1 MKKAT
6 LLYLISLL
14 IIVLPLFTACEKVI
28 ELDLDTQEKEL
39 VIDAHIDWEKGATG
53 QEQTIL
59 LSYTQPYYS
68 QEAPEGASGATVLVA
83 DNQGNIFPFVEHI
96 AGTYKNVNF
105 TPALGRRYA
114 LMVQYQGKEYVASDI
129 LKEVP
134 QLTEDNITQSND
146 GGLTG
151 DQIMLTLR
159 FDANAGESNN
169 FVLRIKASSDG
180 VTRIYGFNDRYFPD
194 GRFSTQILSRSN
206 KEEEKFKRGDTV
218 EITLFRVS
226 ETYMNFVRILTNNTS
241 NNGGLFSIPNRVNGN
256 IVNRANPKENP
267 LGAFRVA
274 QYSKVTYTIR

>member
-1 MKKAT
+1 MKKAN
-6 LLYLISLL
+6 LLYSISFLIM
-14 IIVLPLFTACEKVI
+14 VFFLFTACEKVI

-59 LSYTQPYYS
+59 LIYTQPYYS
-68 QEAPEGASGATVLVA
+68 QEAPESASGATVLVA

-114 LMVQYQGKEYVASDI
+114 LIVQYQGKEYVASDI

-146 GGLTG
+146 GGFTR

-159 FDANAGESNN
+159 FDANAGETNN

-180 VTRIYGFNDRYFPD
+180 VTRLYGFNDRYFPD
-194 GRFSTQILSRSN
+194 GHFTTQILSLSS
-206 KEEEKFKRGDTV
+206 KEEEKFKPGDTV

-226 ETYMNFVRILTNNTS
+226 ETYMNYIRVLS
-241 NNGGLFSIPNRVNGN
+241 NNASNNAGLFSIPNRVRGN
-256 IVNRANPKENP
+256 IVNRANPQENP

-274 QYSKVTYTIR
+274 QYSKITYVIK

>member
-1 MKKAT
+1 MKKANSLRLT
-6 LLYLISLL
+6 YLLATI
-14 IIVLPLFTACEKVI
+14 LPLFTACEKVI
-28 ELDLDTQEKEL
+28 ELDLDTKEKEL
-39 VIDAHIDWEKGATG
+39 VIDANIDWEKGTTG
-53 QEQTIL
+53 QEQTIQ

-68 QEAPEGASGATVLVA
+68 QEATEGVSGASVLVA
-83 DNQGNIFPFVEHI
+83 DNRGNIFPFVEYT
-96 AGTYKNVNF
+96 AGTYKNLNF
-105 TPALGRRYA
+105 NPVLGRRYA
-114 LMVQYQGKEYVASDI
+114 LVVQHQGKEYVASDV

-146 GGLTG
+146 GGFTR

>member
-6 LLYLISLL
+6 LLYSISFLIM
-14 IIVLPLFTACEKVI
+14 VFFLFTACEKVI

-96 AGTYKNVNF
+96 AGTYKNLNF
-105 TPALGRRYA
+105 TPTLGRRYA

-146 GGLTG
+146 GGFTR

-159 FDANAGESNN
+159 FDANPNERNN

-194 GRFSTQILSRSN
+194 GRFSIKILSRSN
-206 KEEEKFKRGDTV
+206 KEEEKFKPGDTV

-226 ETYMNFVRILTNNTS
+226 ETYMNYIRVLSNNTS
-241 NNGGLFSIPNRVNGN
+241 NNAGLFSIPNRVRGN
-256 IVNRANPKENP
+256 IVNRANPQENP

-274 QYSKVTYTIR
+274 QYSKITYVIK

>member
-14 IIVLPLFTACEKVI
+14 IIALPLFTACEKVI

-39 VIDAHIDWEKGATG
+39 VIDAHIDWEKGTTG

-96 AGTYKNVNF
+96 AGTYKNANF
-105 TPALGRRYA
+105 SPALGRRYA
-114 LMVQYQGKEYVASDI
+114 LIVQYQGKEYVASDI

-146 GGLTG
+146 GGFTR

-159 FDANAGESNN
+159 FDANPNERNN

-194 GRFSTQILSRSN
+194 GRFSSKILSLSS
-206 KEEEKFKRGDTV
+206 KEEEKFKPGDTV

-226 ETYMNFVRILTNNTS
+226 ETYMNYIRVLS
-241 NNGGLFSIPNRVNGN
+241 NNSSNNAGLFSIPNRVRGN
-256 IVNRANPKENP
+256 IVNHANPQENP

-274 QYSKVTYTIR
+274 QYSKITYVIK

>member
-1 MKKAT
+1 M
-6 LLYLISLL
+6 
-14 IIVLPLFTACEKVI
+14 
-28 ELDLDTQEKEL
+28 DTKEKEL
-39 VIDAHIDWEKGATG
+39 VIDANIDWEKGTTG
-53 QEQTIL
+53 QEQTIQ

-68 QEAPEGASGATVLVA
+68 QEAPEGASGASVLVA
-83 DNQGNIFPFVEHI
+83 DNQGNIFPFVEYT
-96 AGTYKNVNF
+96 AGTYKNLNF
-105 TPALGRRYA
+105 NPVLGRRYA
-114 LMVQYQGKEYVASDI
+114 LVVQHQGKEYVASDI

-146 GGLTG
+146 GGFTR

-159 FDANAGESNN
+159 FDANAGETNN

-226 ETYMNFVRILTNNTS
+226 ETYMNFVRILTNNSS
-241 NNGGLFSIPNRVNGN
+241 NNAGLFSIPNRVRGN
-256 IVNRANPKENP
+256 IINRANPQENP

-274 QYSKVTYTIR
+274 QYSKVVYVIK

>member
-1 MKKAT
+1 M
-6 LLYLISLL
+6 
-14 IIVLPLFTACEKVI
+14 
-28 ELDLDTQEKEL
+28 
-39 VIDAHIDWEKGATG
+39 
-53 QEQTIL
+53 
-59 LSYTQPYYS
+59 
-68 QEAPEGASGATVLVA
+68 A

-96 AGTYKNVNF
+96 AGTYKNLNF
-105 TPALGRRYA
+105 SPVLGRRYA
-114 LMVQYQGKEYVASDI
+114 LIVQHQGKEYVTSDI

-146 GGLTG
+146 RGFTR

-159 FDANAGESNN
+159 FDANPNERNN

-206 KEEEKFKRGDTV
+206 KEEEKFKPGDTV

-226 ETYMNFVRILTNNTS
+226 ETYMNFVRILTNNSS
-241 NNGGLFSIPNRVNGN
+241 NNGGLFSIPNRVRGN
-256 IVNRANPKENP
+256 IVNRANPQENP

-274 QYSKVTYTIR
+274 QYSKVVYVIK

>member
-1 MKKAT
+1 M
-6 LLYLISLL
+6 
-14 IIVLPLFTACEKVI
+14 
-28 ELDLDTQEKEL
+28 
-39 VIDAHIDWEKGATG
+39 IDAHIDWEKGATG

-146 GGLTG
+146 GGFTG

-159 FDANAGESNN
+159 FDANPNERNN

-194 GRFSTQILSRSN
+194 GRFSSKILSRSN
-206 KEEEKFKRGDTV
+206 KEEEKFKPGDTV

-226 ETYMNFVRILTNNTS
+226 ETYMNYIRVLSNNTS
-241 NNGGLFSIPNRVNGN
+241 NNAGLFSIPNRVRGN
-256 IVNRANPKENP
+256 IVNRANPQENP

-274 QYSKVTYTIR
+274 QYAKIIYVIK

>member
-6 LLYLISLL
+6 LLYSISFLIMAF
-14 IIVLPLFTACEKVI
+14 PLFTACEKVI

-114 LMVQYQGKEYVASDI
+114 LIVQYQGKEYVASDI

-146 GGLTG
+146 GGFTR

-159 FDANAGESNN
+159 FDANPNERNN

-194 GRFSTQILSRSN
+194 GRFSSKILSRSN
-206 KEEEKFKRGDTV
+206 KEEEKFKPGDTV

-226 ETYMNFVRILTNNTS
+226 ETYMNYIQVLS
-241 NNGGLFSIPNRVNGN
+241 NNSSNNAGLFSIPNRVRGN
-256 IVNRANPKENP
+256 IVNRANPQENP

>member
-1 MKKAT
+1 MKKAN
-6 LLYLISLL
+6 LLYSISFLIM
-14 IIVLPLFTACEKVI
+14 VFFLFTACEKVI

-68 QEAPEGASGATVLVA
+68 QEAPESASGATVLVT

-96 AGTYKNVNF
+96 AGTYKNLNF
-105 TPALGRRYA
+105 TPTLGRRYA

-146 GGLTG
+146 GGFTRNE
-151 DQIMLTLR
+151 IMLTLR
-159 FDANAGESNN
+159 FDANAGETNN

-180 VTRIYGFNDRYFPD
+180 VTRLYGFNDRYFPD
-194 GRFSTQILSRSN
+194 GHFTTQILSLSS
-206 KEEEKFKRGDTV
+206 KEEEKFKPGDTV

-226 ETYMNFVRILTNNTS
+226 ETYMNYIRVLS
-241 NNGGLFSIPNRVNGN
+241 NNASNNAGLFSIPNRVRGN
-256 IVNRANPKENP
+256 IVNRANPQENP

>member
-68 QEAPEGASGATVLVA
+68 QEAPEGASGASVLVA
-83 DNQGNIFPFVEHI
+83 DNQGNIFPFVEYT
-96 AGTYKNVNF
+96 AGTYKNLNF
-105 TPALGRRYA
+105 NPVLGRRYA
-114 LMVQYQGKEYVASDI
+114 LVVQHQGKEYVASDV

-146 GGLTG
+146 GGFTR

-159 FDANAGESNN
+159 FDANAGETNN

-226 ETYMNFVRILTNNTS
+226 ETYMNFVRILTNNSS
-241 NNGGLFSIPNRVNGN
+241 NNAGLFSIPNRVRGN
-256 IVNRANPKENP
+256 IINRANPQENP

-274 QYSKVTYTIR
+274 QYSKVVYVIK

>member
-68 QEAPEGASGATVLVA
+68 QEAPESASGATVLVT

-96 AGTYKNVNF
+96 AGTYKNLNF
-105 TPALGRRYA
+105 TPTLGRRYA

-146 GGLTG
+146 GGFTRNE
-151 DQIMLTLR
+151 IMLTLR
-159 FDANAGESNN
+159 FDANAGETNN

-180 VTRIYGFNDRYFPD
+180 VTRLYGFNDRYFPD
-194 GRFSTQILSRSN
+194 GHFTTQILSLSS
-206 KEEEKFKRGDTV
+206 KEEEKFKPGDTV

-226 ETYMNFVRILTNNTS
+226 ETYMNHIRVLS
-241 NNGGLFSIPNRVNGN
+241 NNASNNAGLFSIPNRVRGN
-256 IVNRANPKENP
+256 IVNRANPQENP

>member
-1 MKKAT
+1 MKKAN
-6 LLYLISLL
+6 LLYSISFLIM
-14 IIVLPLFTACEKVI
+14 VFFLFTACEKVI

-68 QEAPEGASGATVLVA
+68 QEAPESASGATVLVT

-96 AGTYKNVNF
+96 AGTYKNLNF
-105 TPALGRRYA
+105 TPTLGRRYA

-146 GGLTG
+146 GGFTRNE
-151 DQIMLTLR
+151 IMLTLR
-159 FDANAGESNN
+159 FDANAGETNN

-180 VTRIYGFNDRYFPD
+180 VTRLYGFNDRYFPD
-194 GRFSTQILSRSN
+194 GHFTTQILSLSS
-206 KEEEKFKRGDTV
+206 KEEEKFKPGDTV

-226 ETYMNFVRILTNNTS
+226 ETYMNYIRVLS
-241 NNGGLFSIPNRVNGN
+241 NNASNNAGLFSIPNRVRGN
-256 IVNRANPKENP
+256 IVNRADPQENP

>member
-1 MKKAT
+1 
-6 LLYLISLL
+6 
-14 IIVLPLFTACEKVI
+14 
-28 ELDLDTQEKEL
+28 
-39 VIDAHIDWEKGATG
+39 
-53 QEQTIL
+53 
-59 LSYTQPYYS
+59 
-68 QEAPEGASGATVLVA
+68 
-83 DNQGNIFPFVEHI
+83 
-96 AGTYKNVNF
+96 
-105 TPALGRRYA
+105 
-114 LMVQYQGKEYVASDI
+114 MVQHQGKEYVASDV

-146 GGLTG
+146 GGFTR

-206 KEEEKFKRGDTV
+206 KEEEKFKRGDTI

-226 ETYMNFVRILTNNTS
+226 ETYMNFVRILTNNSS
-241 NNGGLFSIPNRVNGN
+241 NNAGLFSIPNRVRGN
-256 IVNRANPKENP
+256 IINRANPQENP

-274 QYSKVTYTIR
+274 QYSKVVYVIK

>member
-6 LLYLISLL
+6 LLYSISFLIMAF
-14 IIVLPLFTACEKVI
+14 PLFTACEKVI

-53 QEQTIL
+53 QEQTIQ

-96 AGTYKNVNF
+96 AGTYKNINF

-146 GGLTG
+146 GGFTR
-151 DQIMLTLR
+151 DQIMLTLH
-159 FDANAGESNN
+159 FDANAGETNH

-180 VTRIYGFNDRYFPD
+180 VIRLYGFDDRYFTD
-194 GRFSTQILSRSN
+194 GHFTAQILGRSN
-206 KEEEKFKRGDTV
+206 KEEEKFKPGDTV

-226 ETYMNFVRILTNNTS
+226 ETYMNYIRVLSNNTS
-241 NNGGLFSIPNRVNGN
+241 NNAGLFSIPNRVRGN
-256 IVNRANPKENP
+256 IVNRANPQENP

-274 QYSKVTYTIR
+274 QYSKIIYVIK

>member
-6 LLYLISLL
+6 LLYSISFLIMAF
-14 IIVLPLFTACEKVI
+14 PLFTACEKVI

-114 LMVQYQGKEYVASDI
+114 LIVQYQGKEYVASDI

-146 GGLTG
+146 GGFTR

-159 FDANAGESNN
+159 FDANPNERNN

-194 GRFSTQILSRSN
+194 GRFSSKILSRSN
-206 KEEEKFKRGDTV
+206 KEEEKFKPGDTV

-226 ETYMNFVRILTNNTS
+226 ETYMNYIRVLS
-241 NNGGLFSIPNRVNGN
+241 NNASNNAGLFSIPNRVRGN
-256 IVNRANPKENP
+256 IVNRANPQENP

>member
-6 LLYLISLL
+6 LLYPISLL
-14 IIVLPLFTACEKVI
+14 IIILPFFTACEKVI

-39 VIDAHIDWEKGATG
+39 VIDAHIDWEKGTTG

-68 QEAPEGASGATVLVA
+68 QEAPEGASGASVLVA
-83 DNQGNIFPFVEHI
+83 DNQGNIFLFVEYT
-96 AGTYKNVNF
+96 AGTYKNLNF
-105 TPALGRRYA
+105 NPVLGRRYA
-114 LMVQYQGKEYVASDI
+114 LVVQHQGKEYVASDV

-146 GGLTG
+146 GGFTR

-226 ETYMNFVRILTNNTS
+226 ETYMNFVRILTNNSS
-241 NNGGLFSIPNRVNGN
+241 NNAGLFSIPNRVNGN
-256 IVNRANPKENP
+256 IVNRANPQENP

-274 QYSKVTYTIR
+274 QYSKVVYVIK

>member
-1 MKKAT
+1 MKKAN
-6 LLYLISLL
+6 LLYSISFLIM
-14 IIVLPLFTACEKVI
+14 VFFLFTACEKVI

-68 QEAPEGASGATVLVA
+68 QEAPESASGATVLVT

-96 AGTYKNVNF
+96 AGTYKNLNF
-105 TPALGRRYA
+105 TPTLGRRYA

-146 GGLTG
+146 GGFTRNE
-151 DQIMLTLR
+151 IMLTLR
-159 FDANAGESNN
+159 FDANAGETNN

-180 VTRIYGFNDRYFPD
+180 VTCLYGFNDRYFPD
-194 GRFSTQILSRSN
+194 GHFTTQILSLSS
-206 KEEEKFKRGDTV
+206 KEEEKFKPGDTV

-226 ETYMNFVRILTNNTS
+226 ETYMNYIRVLS
-241 NNGGLFSIPNRVNGN
+241 NNASNNAGLFSIPNRVRGN
-256 IVNRANPKENP
+256 IVNRANPQENP

-274 QYSKVTYTIR
+274 QYSKITYVIK

>member
-1 MKKAT
+1 MKKAN
-6 LLYLISLL
+6 LLYSISFLIMAF
-14 IIVLPLFTACEKVI
+14 PLFTACEKVI

-39 VIDAHIDWEKGATG
+39 VIDAHIDWEKGTTG

-114 LMVQYQGKEYVASDI
+114 LIVQYQGKEYVASDI

-146 GGLTG
+146 GGFTG

-159 FDANAGESNN
+159 FDANPNERNN

-194 GRFSTQILSRSN
+194 GRFSSKILSLSS
-206 KEEEKFKRGDTV
+206 KEEEKFKPGDTV

-226 ETYMNFVRILTNNTS
+226 ETYMNYIRVLSNNTS
-241 NNGGLFSIPNRVNGN
+241 NNAGLFSIPNRVRGN
-256 IVNRANPKENP
+256 IVNRANPQENP

-274 QYSKVTYTIR
+274 QYSKIIYVIK

>member
-6 LLYLISLL
+6 LLYPISLL
-14 IIVLPLFTACEKVI
+14 IIILPLFTACEKVI

-53 QEQTIL
+53 HEQTIQ

-114 LMVQYQGKEYVASDI
+114 LMVQYQAKEYVASDI

-146 GGLTG
+146 GGFTR

-159 FDANAGESNN
+159 FDANPNEQNN

-194 GRFSTQILSRSN
+194 GRFSSKILSRSN
-206 KEEEKFKRGDTV
+206 KEEEKFKPGDTV

-226 ETYMNFVRILTNNTS
+226 ETYMNYIRVLSNNTS
-241 NNGGLFSIPNRVNGN
+241 NNAGLFSIPNRVRGN
-256 IVNRANPKENP
+256 IVNRANPQENP
-267 LGAFRVA
+267 LGAF
-274 QYSKVTYTIR
+274 

>member
-1 MKKAT
+1 MKKANF
-6 LLYLISLL
+6 LYSISFLIM
-14 IIVLPLFTACEKVI
+14 VFFLFTACEKVI

-68 QEAPEGASGATVLVA
+68 QEAPESASGATVLVT

-96 AGTYKNVNF
+96 AGTYKNLNF
-105 TPALGRRYA
+105 TPTLGRRYA

-146 GGLTG
+146 GGFTR

-159 FDANAGESNN
+159 FDANAGETNN

-180 VTRIYGFNDRYFPD
+180 VTRLYGFNDRYFPD
-194 GRFSTQILSRSN
+194 GHFTTQILSLSS
-206 KEEEKFKRGDTV
+206 KEEEKFKPGDTV

-226 ETYMNFVRILTNNTS
+226 ETYMNYIRVLS
-241 NNGGLFSIPNRVNGN
+241 NNASNNAGLFSIPNRVRGN
-256 IVNRANPKENP
+256 IVNRANPQENP

>member
-1 MKKAT
+1 MKKANSLHLIY
-6 LLYLISLL
+6 LLATI
-14 IIVLPLFTACEKVI
+14 LPLFTACEKVI
-28 ELDLDTQEKEL
+28 ELDLDTKEKEL
-39 VIDAHIDWEKGATG
+39 VIDANIDWEKGTTG
-53 QEQTIL
+53 QEQTIQ

-68 QEAPEGASGATVLVA
+68 QEAPEGASGASVFVA
-83 DNQGNIFPFVEHI
+83 DNQGNIFPFVEYT
-96 AGTYKNVNF
+96 AGTYKNLNF
-105 TPALGRRYA
+105 NPVLGRRYA
-114 LMVQYQGKEYVASDI
+114 LVVQHQGKEYVASDV

-146 GGLTG
+146 GGFTR

-256 IVNRANPKENP
+256 IVNRA
-267 LGAFRVA
+267 
-274 QYSKVTYTIR
+274 YSKVTYTIR

>member
-1 MKKAT
+1 MKKAN
-6 LLYLISLL
+6 LLYSISFLIM
-14 IIVLPLFTACEKVI
+14 VFFLFTACEKVI

-39 VIDAHIDWEKGATG
+39 VIDAHIDWEKGTTG

-68 QEAPEGASGATVLVA
+68 QEAPESASGATVLVA

-96 AGTYKNVNF
+96 AGTYKNDNF
-105 TPALGRRYA
+105 SPTLGRRYA
-114 LMVQYQGKEYVASDI
+114 LIVQYQGKEYVASDI

-146 GGLTG
+146 GGFTR

-159 FDANAGESNN
+159 FDANPNERNN

-194 GRFSTQILSRSN
+194 GRFSIKILSRSN
-206 KEEEKFKRGDTV
+206 KEEEKFKPGDTV

-226 ETYMNFVRILTNNTS
+226 ETYMNYIRVLSNNTS
-241 NNGGLFSIPNRVNGN
+241 NNAGLFSIPNRVRGN
-256 IVNRANPKENP
+256 IVNRANPQENP

-274 QYSKVTYTIR
+274 QYSKITYVIK

>member
-6 LLYLISLL
+6 LLYSISVLIMAF
-14 IIVLPLFTACEKVI
+14 PLFTACEKVI

-39 VIDAHIDWEKGATG
+39 VIDAHIDWEKGTTG

-68 QEAPEGASGATVLVA
+68 QETPEGASGATVLVA

-105 TPALGRRYA
+105 TPTLGRRYA
-114 LMVQYQGKEYVASDI
+114 LIVQYQGKEYVASDI

-146 GGLTG
+146 GGFTG

-159 FDANAGESNN
+159 FDANPNERNN

-180 VTRIYGFNDRYFPD
+180 VTRLYGFNDRYFPD
-194 GRFSTQILSRSN
+194 GRFSSKILSLSN
-206 KEEEKFKRGDTV
+206 KEEEKFKPGDTV

-226 ETYMNFVRILTNNTS
+226 ETYMNYIRVLSNNTS
-241 NNGGLFSIPNRVNGN
+241 NNAGLFSIPNRVRGN
-256 IVNRANPKENP
+256 IVNRANPQENP

-274 QYSKVTYTIR
+274 QYSKIIYVIK

>member
-68 QEAPEGASGATVLVA
+68 QEAHEGASGATVLVA

-146 GGLTG
+146 GGFTR

-159 FDANAGESNN
+159 FDANPNERNN

-194 GRFSTQILSRSN
+194 GRFSSKILSRSN
-206 KEEEKFKRGDTV
+206 KEEEKFKPGDTV
-218 EITLFRVS
+218 ECTLFRL
-226 ETYMNFVRILTNNTS
+226 M
-241 NNGGLFSIPNRVNGN
+241 
-256 IVNRANPKENP
+256 
-267 LGAFRVA
+267 
-274 QYSKVTYTIR
+274 

>member
-146 GGLTG
+146 GGFTG

-159 FDANAGESNN
+159 FDANPNERNN

-194 GRFSTQILSRSN
+194 GRFSSKILSRSN
-206 KEEEKFKRGDTV
+206 KEEEKFKPGDTV

-226 ETYMNFVRILTNNTS
+226 ETYMNFVRILTNNSS
-241 NNGGLFSIPNRVNGN
+241 NNGGLFSIPNRVRGN
-256 IVNRANPKENP
+256 IVNRANPQENP

>member
-1 MKKAT
+1 MKKAN
-6 LLYLISLL
+6 LLYSISFLIM
-14 IIVLPLFTACEKVI
+14 VFFLFTACEKVI

-96 AGTYKNVNF
+96 AGTYKNLNF
-105 TPALGRRYA
+105 TPTLGRRYA

-146 GGLTG
+146 GGFTR

-159 FDANAGESNN
+159 FDANPNERNN

-194 GRFSTQILSRSN
+194 GRFSIKILSRSN
-206 KEEEKFKRGDTV
+206 KEEEKFKSGDTV

-226 ETYMNFVRILTNNTS
+226 ETYMNYIRVLSNNTS
-241 NNGGLFSIPNRVNGN
+241 NNAGLFSIPNRVRGN
-256 IVNRANPKENP
+256 IVNRANPQENP

-274 QYSKVTYTIR
+274 QYSKITYVIK

>member
-6 LLYLISLL
+6 LLYSISFLIMAF
-14 IIVLPLFTACEKVI
+14 PLFTACEKVI

-114 LMVQYQGKEYVASDI
+114 LIVQYQGKEYVASDI

-146 GGLTG
+146 GGFTR

-159 FDANAGESNN
+159 FDANPNERNN

-194 GRFSTQILSRSN
+194 GRFSSKILSRSN
-206 KEEEKFKRGDTV
+206 KEEEKFKPGDTV

-226 ETYMNFVRILTNNTS
+226 ETYMNYIRVLSNNTS
-241 NNGGLFSIPNRVNGN
+241 NNAGLFSIPNRVRGN
-256 IVNRANPKENP
+256 IVNRANPQENP

>member
-1 MKKAT
+1 MKKANSLRLIY
-6 LLYLISLL
+6 LLATI
-14 IIVLPLFTACEKVI
+14 LPLFTACEKVI
-28 ELDLDTQEKEL
+28 ELDLDTKEKEL
-39 VIDAHIDWEKGATG
+39 VIDANIDWEKGTTE
-53 QEQTIL
+53 QEQTI
-59 LSYTQPYYS
+59 QPYYS
-68 QEAPEGASGATVLVA
+68 QEAPEGASGASVLVA
-83 DNQGNIFPFVEHI
+83 DNQGNIFPFVEYT
-96 AGTYKNVNF
+96 AGTYKNLNF
-105 TPALGRRYA
+105 SPVLGRRYA
-114 LMVQYQGKEYVASDI
+114 LVVQHQGKEYVASDV

-146 GGLTG
+146 GGFTR

-159 FDANAGESNN
+159 FDANAGETNN

-226 ETYMNFVRILTNNTS
+226 ETYMNFVRILTNNSS
-241 NNGGLFSIPNRVNGN
+241 NNAGLFSIPNRVRGN
-256 IVNRANPKENP
+256 IINRANPQENP

-274 QYSKVTYTIR
+274 QYSKVVYVIK

>member
-39 VIDAHIDWEKGATG
+39 VIDAHIDWEKGTTG
-53 QEQTIL
+53 QEQTIQ

-96 AGTYKNVNF
+96 AGTYKNLSF
-105 TPALGRRYA
+105 TPTLGRRYA
-114 LMVQYQGKEYVASDI
+114 LIVQHQGKEYVASDI

-146 GGLTG
+146 GGFTR

-159 FDANAGESNN
+159 FDANPNERNN

-194 GRFSTQILSRSN
+194 GRFSSKILSRSN
-206 KEEEKFKRGDTV
+206 KEEEKFKPGDTV

-226 ETYMNFVRILTNNTS
+226 ETYMNYIRVLS
-241 NNGGLFSIPNRVNGN
+241 NNASNNAGLFSIPNRVRGN
-256 IVNRANPKENP
+256 IVNRANPQENP

-274 QYSKVTYTIR
+274 QYAKIIYVIK

>member
-14 IIVLPLFTACEKVI
+14 IIALPLFTACEKVI

-39 VIDAHIDWEKGATG
+39 VIDAHIDWEKGTTG

-68 QEAPEGASGATVLVA
+68 QEAPESASGATVLVA

-105 TPALGRRYA
+105 SPTLGRRYA
-114 LMVQYQGKEYVASDI
+114 LIVQYQGKEYVASDI

-146 GGLTG
+146 GGFTRNE
-151 DQIMLTLR
+151 IMLTLR
-159 FDANAGESNN
+159 FDANTGENNN

-180 VTRIYGFNDRYFPD
+180 VTRLYGFNDRYFPD
-194 GRFSTQILSRSN
+194 GRFSSKILSLSN
-206 KEEEKFKRGDTV
+206 KEEEKFKPGDTV

-226 ETYMNFVRILTNNTS
+226 ETYMNYIRVLS
-241 NNGGLFSIPNRVNGN
+241 NNSSNNAGLFSIPNRVRGN
-256 IVNRANPKENP
+256 IVNRANPQENP

>member
-6 LLYLISLL
+6 LLYPISLL

-39 VIDAHIDWEKGATG
+39 VIDAHIDWEKGTTG
-53 QEQTIL
+53 QEQTIQ

-96 AGTYKNVNF
+96 AGTYKNLSF
-105 TPALGRRYA
+105 TPTLGRRYA
-114 LMVQYQGKEYVASDI
+114 LIVQHQGKEYVASDI

-146 GGLTG
+146 GGFTR

-159 FDANAGESNN
+159 FDANPNERNN

-194 GRFSTQILSRSN
+194 GRFSSKILSRSN
-206 KEEEKFKRGDTV
+206 KEEEKFKPGDTV

-226 ETYMNFVRILTNNTS
+226 ETYMNYIRVLTNNAS
-241 NNGGLFSIPNRVNGN
+241 NKAGLFSIPNRVRGN
-256 IVNRANPKENP
+256 IVNRANPQENP

-274 QYSKVTYTIR
+274 QYAKIIYVIK

>member
-6 LLYLISLL
+6 LLYSISFLIMAF
-14 IIVLPLFTACEKVI
+14 PLFTACEKVI

-53 QEQTIL
+53 QEQTIQ

-68 QEAPEGASGATVLVA
+68 QEAPESASGATVLVA

-146 GGLTG
+146 GGFTR

-159 FDANAGESNN
+159 FDANPNERNN

-194 GRFSTQILSRSN
+194 GHFTTQILSLSS
-206 KEEEKFKRGDTV
+206 KEEEKFKPGDTV

-226 ETYMNFVRILTNNTS
+226 ETYMNYIRVLSNNTS
-241 NNGGLFSIPNRVNGN
+241 NNAGLFSIPNRVRGN
-256 IVNRANPKENP
+256 IVNRANPQENP

>member
-1 MKKAT
+1 MKKAN
-6 LLYLISLL
+6 LLYSISFLIM
-14 IIVLPLFTACEKVI
+14 VFFLFTACEKVI

-68 QEAPEGASGATVLVA
+68 QEAPESASGATVLVT

-96 AGTYKNVNF
+96 AGTYKNL
-105 TPALGRRYA
+105 TPTLGRRYA

-146 GGLTG
+146 GGFTRNE
-151 DQIMLTLR
+151 IMLTLR
-159 FDANAGESNN
+159 FDANAGETNN

-180 VTRIYGFNDRYFPD
+180 VTRLYGFNDRYFPD
-194 GRFSTQILSRSN
+194 GRFSSKILSRSN
-206 KEEEKFKRGDTV
+206 KEEEKFKPGDTV

-226 ETYMNFVRILTNNTS
+226 ETYMNYIRVLS
-241 NNGGLFSIPNRVNGN
+241 NNASNNAGLFSIPNRVRGN
-256 IVNRANPKENP
+256 IVNRANPQENP